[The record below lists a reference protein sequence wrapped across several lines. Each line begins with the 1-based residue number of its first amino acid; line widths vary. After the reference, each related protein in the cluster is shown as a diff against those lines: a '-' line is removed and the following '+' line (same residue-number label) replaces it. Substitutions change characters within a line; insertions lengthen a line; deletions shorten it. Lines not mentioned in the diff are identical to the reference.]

1 MGTVIAFDVPPPGAG
16 VATVIEAVPPFEMS
30 AALIAAW
37 RLLLETKVVGEQCR
51 STERPRK

>member
-37 RLLLETKVVGEQCR
+37 RLLLETKVVGRAVPFQ
-51 STERPRK
+51 